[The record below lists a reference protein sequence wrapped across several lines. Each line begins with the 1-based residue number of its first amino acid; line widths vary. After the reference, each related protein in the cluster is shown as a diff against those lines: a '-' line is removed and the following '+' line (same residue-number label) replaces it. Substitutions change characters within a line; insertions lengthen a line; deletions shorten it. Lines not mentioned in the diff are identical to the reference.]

1 MVLSCMGH
9 PRVRV
14 SQEWGRLAIEMKLAN
29 PMAEDAFEKARKAF
43 FGTVTTTP
51 GAYSVEFLKS
61 RDALPAALE
70 ATKEWKYELGQTET
84 VEFANLAFNY
94 RAE

>member
-1 MVLSCMGH
+1 
-9 PRVRV
+9 
-14 SQEWGRLAIEMKLAN
+14 MKLAN
-29 PMAEDAFEKARKAF
+29 PMAEDSFEKARKAF

-61 RDALPAALE
+61 RDELPAALE
-70 ATKEWKYELGQTET
+70 GQNSPTET